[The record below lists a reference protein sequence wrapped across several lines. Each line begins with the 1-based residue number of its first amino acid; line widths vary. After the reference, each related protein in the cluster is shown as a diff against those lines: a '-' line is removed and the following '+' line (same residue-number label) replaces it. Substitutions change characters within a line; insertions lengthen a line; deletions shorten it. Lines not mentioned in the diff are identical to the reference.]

1 VKVSDWWKYV
11 GARVSNKN
19 WEGEVM
25 KKIFISAIIVGMISV
40 GLAGNGSAQPVKIG
54 AVINLTGP
62 ASSWGQYHAKG
73 HQDYIKYVNEVRGG
87 IAGRKLELTIVDHAY
102 KVPDGVK
109 YVKKFCEDKM
119 DTIATWDAGTGIQ
132 IKPIIQEYK
141 IPTINYSTYQGILT
155 PPIGYIYLPF
165 GSYVLDSYAVLEY
178 IKAIHKGKDAPK
190 VGLLT
195 YNNVYGKSIHDPSK
209 EYAAKNNINIVSIE
223 EFPPATVDL
232 STELLRLKQKGA
244 EYLFVQILPAGII
257 TALKAADRNNY
268 NVPFFGTWTATDPDF
283 FKLGQGLIGN
293 RLFMQFCGVLPGDKT
308 PKGEK
313 MPGIE
318 LMERLWARYKTVSSF
333 ETSYWEGVVVAMIQE
348 RAIHRASGLYKTIN
362 AETINRAMETFQNED
377 FGGLVPYVTYNK
389 DYHEGSF
396 KGRIVQIHE
405 NATYTPLTTFFD
417 PEKEK
422 IQVLKVPEIKK

>member
-1 VKVSDWWKYV
+1 
-11 GARVSNKN
+11 
-19 WEGEVM
+19 M
-25 KKIFISAIIVGMISV
+25 KKLFILAIIFGMILV
-40 GLAGNGSAQPVKIG
+40 GLVGSGEAQPVKIG

-73 HQDYIKYVNEVRGG
+73 HQDYIKYVNEVKGG
-87 IAGRKLELTIVDHAY
+87 IAGRKIELTVVDHAY
-102 KVPDGVK
+102 KVPEGVK
-109 YVKKFCEDKM
+109 YVKKFCEEKM

-141 IPTINYSTYQGILT
+141 IPTINYSTFQGILK
-155 PPIGYIYLPF
+155 PPIDYMYLPF
-165 GSYVLDSYAVLEY
+165 GSYVLDSQAVLEY
-178 IKAIHKGKDAPK
+178 IKTIHKGKDAPK

-244 EYLFVQILPAGII
+244 EYIFVQILPAGII

-283 FKLGQGLIGN
+283 FKLGKGLIGN
-293 RLFMQFCGVLPGDKT
+293 RLSMQFCGVLPADKT
-308 PKGEK
+308 W
-313 MPGIE
+313 GITLLE
-318 LMERLWARYKTVSSF
+318 DLWKRYKSVEPKF
-333 ETSYWEGVVVAMIQE
+333 ETSYWEGVVVAMIEE
-348 RAIHRASGLYKTIN
+348 RAIHRAAGLYKTIN
-362 AETINRAMETFQNED
+362 AENINKAMETFKNED
-377 FGGLVPYVTYNK
+377 FGGLVPNVTYTK

-396 KGRIVQIHE
+396 MGRIVQIHE
-405 NATYTPLTTFFD
+405 DSSYSPMTIFFV
-417 PEKEK
+417 PGKGQIK
-422 IQVLKVPEIKK
+422 VLKSPAMK